1 MTSSGNNLLPVG
13 SIIAWALE
21 INPDDSYLECNGQT
35 VNSNK
40 YPKLY
45 ALMHNTPDYRGVFL
59 RGLGG
64 NSANLGELQSD
75 ATRNFSGS
83 FYATNI
89 GHNGTDGVFSMI
101 STGITHENMEYKHQ
115 VMSYY
120 KYNLDLNNANIPVA
134 DEIRPINRA
143 VRYFIKA
150 K

>member
-1 MTSSGNNLLPVG
+1 MVV
-13 SIIAWALE
+13 AWALSS
-21 INPDDSYLECNGQT
+21 NPPSDGYLECNGQAVDST
-35 VNSNK
+35 K

-64 NSANLGELQSD
+64 NSAALGELQGD
-75 ATRNFSGS
+75 ATRNFSGT

-89 GHNGTDGVFSMI
+89 GHSGTNGVFSMV

-120 KYNLDLNNANIPVA
+120 RYNLDLSNAGIPIA
-134 DEIRPINRA
+134 TEIRPVNKAI
-143 VRYFIKA
+143 RYFIKA